1 MVSTVSVQRINAATA
16 SNRKI
21 KSSSNHGDDSF
32 SLLLAVAASA
42 CLVGSAALFFYYNNN
57 HDRNRDRNE
66 EEKPGGMSKKTNSI
80 DNVGDWGKK
89 KKAQNTGRS
98 GGGSSYSN
106 TNNDDFDLPQHLQR
120 EVYKEERRKA
130 SVKFLAMKKPLYE
143 NIEMYGPDGK
153 TMLCTIGTKKA
164 NWYVRKELAVWRDIP
179 DCHKSIRLL
188 FEPKNSKSCKKNQ
201 KKMASSRA
209 NDDVCISTTSSGG
222 VGSDE
227 TEMDN
232 DEKLRQYNCTHKL
245 NICVSCGA
253 KDASEST
260 NNNNNNN
267 IVNTADNIDLSGKE
281 NGSDNEDDEST
292 TVGLMRHYVV
302 PYAYR
307 KLLPTKFK
315 THLPHDVVLLC
326 LDCHVDAEQAAKKQR
341 TDVYE
346 KLYRKDPSTRPAVV
360 IDQNRKRLKSYS
372 RALWKHKDKLPQ
384 ERIQQYESVIS
395 DHLAAK
401 NLESS
406 TRSDVGGASI
416 PIPEDVLRDLAL
428 NIEPERKN
436 PRYIPLADLVVENLC
451 QTDEGVSEFVVG
463 WREFFV
469 ATLHPRYL
477 PVGWSVHSPVEIDVD
492 PDDSDID
499 DDGETKE
506 ETTKK

>member
-1 MVSTVSVQRINAATA
+1 MITTTMMSTVSVQRINAATA
-16 SNRKI
+16 SNSKR
-21 KSSSNHGDDSF
+21 KSSSSHGDDSL
-32 SLLLAVAASA
+32 SLLFAVAASA
-42 CLVGSAALFFYYNNN
+42 CLVGSAALFFYYNN

-66 EEKPGGMSKKTNSI
+66 EEKTGEMSKKTSNI

-89 KKAQNTGRS
+89 KESNNTGSS
-98 GGGSSYSN
+98 GSN
-106 TNNDDFDLPQHLQR
+106 NNNDDDFDLPQHLQR

-188 FEPKNSKSCKKNQ
+188 FEPKNSMSCKNNQ
-201 KKMASSRA
+201 KKMASRA
-209 NDDVCISTTSSGG
+209 KDISSSSSGRI
-222 VGSDE
+222 DE
-227 TEMDN
+227 IEMDN
-232 DEKLRQYNCTHKL
+232 DEKLTQYNCTHKL

-253 KDASEST
+253 KDASES
-260 NNNNNNN
+260 NNNNNNSN
-267 IVNTADNIDLSGKE
+267 NNNNKDDNIDG
-281 NGSDNEDDEST
+281 NGSGNVNEGDEDDESIT
-292 TVGLMRHYVV
+292 AGLMRHYVV

-315 THLPHDVVLLC
+315 SHLPHDVVLLC

-346 KLYRKDPSTRPAVV
+346 KLYRKDPSTRLAIV
-360 IDQNRKRLKSYS
+360 IDQHRKRLKSYS
-372 RALWKHKDKLPQ
+372 KALWKHKDKLPQ
-384 ERIQQYESVIS
+384 ERIQQYELTIS

-401 NLESS
+401 NLKSS
-406 TRSDVGGASI
+406 TGTTVGSGGSI
-416 PIPEDVLRDLAL
+416 PIPEDVLRELAL

-436 PRYIPLADLVVENLC
+436 PSYIPLADLVVENLC
-451 QTDEGVSEFVVG
+451 QTDEAVSEFVVG

-469 ATLHPRYL
+469 ATLRPRYL

-492 PDDSDID
+492 QEDGSDDD

-506 ETTKK
+506 ETSNQ